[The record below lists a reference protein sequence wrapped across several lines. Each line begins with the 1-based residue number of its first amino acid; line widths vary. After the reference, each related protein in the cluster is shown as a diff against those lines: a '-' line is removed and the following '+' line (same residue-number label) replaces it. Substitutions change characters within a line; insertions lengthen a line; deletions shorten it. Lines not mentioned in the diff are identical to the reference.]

1 MKKIVKI
8 ISSVILSI
16 GIIANATPAFGAVNI
31 GTEVKKIYG
40 KDRYETSAKVSQEGW
55 EEANTAIIANGER
68 FSDALCSTPLSKA
81 VDGPIL
87 LTATNKL
94 PVATKN
100 ELRRLKV
107 NTVYISGGAGVVSK
121 NIENEIRSMGI
132 KVTRLGGKD
141 RYETSIAIANE
152 LSRFVNITD
161 VMLISGEESTQGADA
176 LSAAPLAALNNMPM
190 LLASQKTISPS
201 VKQWIVNKN
210 PDATY
215 VIASDKTIND
225 KVVSELPRVERV
237 YGKDRYDTNLKVLQK
252 FNFYLEYENCYVAQ
266 GTPPGTVDALTTGPL
281 AAKKSSPLILVS
293 DKVNSA
299 QSQYLKGITSN
310 GVIGVGGAVSND
322 ILLQYSKIFDDRI
335 ATKVKALT
343 IQDKRSIILE
353 FDGIVKETPASDK
366 ENYEILGTTII
377 DAKCIDGYDKV
388 QLTFKSDLTES
399 KISHIE
405 GRINNV
411 VGENIQISFNR
422 KNVTVTDKVTDKV
435 KPKVASTSVLDIVDG
450 TGANSVKK
458 KITIKFNEAIKEED
472 ALDKTNFKITD
483 KDGNILNIYR
493 VEYSS
498 TSPEEV
504 HLITPSVND
513 TSSYKLE
520 IKGIRDL
527 ANNIMDPYSK
537 TISLKDTTKPV
548 VKHFEITNTSDE
560 NVKFVDITFSK
571 RMDEKTAT
579 TKTNYV
585 IKDSTGKTD
594 ANMIREIQY
603 DSLSKDSVR
612 IVLQNVALD
621 GTCTMTIKGVKDTIG
636 NVMEQFESKLV
647 LNLNRPVIITPVPYD
662 NPDKLAENKFIIRIE
677 FDRPM
682 NDKDVQNLKNYSL
695 VSQNNVVIA
704 LESAQYDPI
713 TRIATVTTKTVTDE
727 GLYTLQ
733 VKGIKDST
741 GVEITTTKISLES
754 GAISRPGMDN
764 ATLQDSEGR
773 NKTITVEFD
782 TKMNSSSV
790 QLTSN
795 YMLIN
800 SSDESDYVK
809 IKSAKYTSNNTGGYV
824 TLVTDEVNKNGK
836 YILSVKNLKDIT
848 GVAVQPKDFL
858 INITNIR
865 PRVEDIIGIKDD
877 YSKLNVV
884 FSDLMGVGASSA
896 SNYSLTY
903 ENPETNKEEPINV
916 RSVTTLGSQVL
927 LEFDEPIEAN
937 VIYTLKVAGV
947 YSGSLEMEPYEVKFR
962 RKISPSTNNDVII
975 IIN

>member
-1 MKKIVKI
+1 MKKIAKI
-8 ISSVILSI
+8 VSSVILSI
-16 GIIANATPAFGAVNI
+16 GIIANSTPTFGAVDI

-55 EEANTAIIANGER
+55 DKANTAIIANGEG

-87 LTATNKL
+87 LTTTSKL

-100 ELRRLKV
+100 ELKRLKV
-107 NTVYISGGAGVVSK
+107 NNVYISGGAGVVNK
-121 NIENEIRSMGI
+121 NVENEIKSMGI

-190 LLASQKTISPS
+190 LLASQKTITPN
-201 VKQWIVNKN
+201 VKQWILNKN

-225 KVVSELPRVERV
+225 KVVNELPRVERV

-293 DKVNSA
+293 DKVNSS

-399 KISHIE
+399 KISHLE
-405 GRINNV
+405 GRISNV

-422 KNVTVTDKVTDKV
+422 KNIQVTDKVTDKV
-435 KPKVASTSVLDIVDG
+435 KPKVSAVSVLDIVDG

-458 KITIKFNEAIKEED
+458 KITVKFNEAIKEED
-472 ALDKTNFKITD
+472 ALDKTNFRITD
-483 KDGNILNIYR
+483 KEGNILTIYR
-493 VEYSS
+493 AEYSS
-498 TSPEEV
+498 TNPEEI

-513 TSSYKLE
+513 TSNYKLE

-527 ANNIMDPYSK
+527 SNNIMEPYSK

-594 ANMIREIQY
+594 ANMIREIQF
-603 DSLSKDSVR
+603 DTLNKDSVR
-612 IVLQNVALD
+612 IVLQNVILD

-636 NVMEQFESKLV
+636 NVMEQYESKLV
-647 LNLNRPVIITPVPYD
+647 LNLNRPLIITPVPYD
-662 NPDKLAENKFIIRIE
+662 NPGKIGKNNFIIRIE

-682 NDKDVQNLKNYSL
+682 NEKDVKNLKNYSL
-695 VSQNNVVIA
+695 VSENNVVIQM
-704 LESAQYDPI
+704 ESAEYNEI
-713 TRIATVTTKTVTDE
+713 TKIATVTSKTLTEE

-741 GVEITTTKISLES
+741 GVEIETTKISLET
-754 GAISRPGMDN
+754 GVISRPSM
-764 ATLQDSEGR
+764 TKPILQDSEGR
-773 NKTITVEFD
+773 NKTIIIEFD
-782 TKMNSSSV
+782 EKMDSSSV
-790 QLTSN
+790 QLVSN
-795 YMLIN
+795 YMLFN

-809 IKSAKYTSNNTGGYV
+809 IKSAKYTSTNMGGYV
-824 TLVTDEVNKNGK
+824 TLVTDEINKNGD
-836 YILSVKNLKDIT
+836 YILNVKNLKNIA
-848 GVAVQPKDFL
+848 GVSILPNESL

-865 PRVEDIIGIKDD
+865 PRVEKIIARKDEKD
-877 YSKLNVV
+877 NYSTLNIV
-884 FSDLMGVGASSA
+884 FSDLMDGGEKTP

-903 ENPETNKEEPINV
+903 QNEEIINV
-916 RSVTTLGSQVL
+916 NSVKSLGSQVL
-927 LEFDEPIEAN
+927 LELDEPIEAS
-937 VIYTLKVAGV
+937 VIYTLKVTGI

-962 RKISPSTNNDVII
+962 RKIEPSSDNDALI